1 MLFGKKEKKK
11 RLPDLPSSG
20 ARSGLEIH
28 APAPEEEDHSLPAFP
43 DSPAHNDFSQAAI
56 KDAVGDDEP
65 EGSQEEYHESG
76 YHPVQPESPVG
87 SEERVGGPGKKN
99 IKIVEM
105 EEWQPSVQI
114 REEESRLPEE
124 HHSYGIPQPPKST
137 PPPVNVRPEAP
148 AEPIQRLSSKVPDV
162 FVKIDKFHSAKRALS
177 EVKDK
182 LGEIDEL
189 IKKIRETKMREDQEI
204 VAWEKDMDHI
214 KARMK
219 DVTESIFEKVD

>member
-1 MLFGKKEKKK
+1 MLFGKKERKK

-20 ARSGLEIH
+20 ARSGLGIH
-28 APAPEEEDHSLPAFP
+28 APAPEREDHSLPAFP

-56 KDAVGDDEP
+56 KDAVGDEKYEDD
-65 EGSQEEYHESG
+65 QEEYPESG
-76 YHPVQPESPVG
+76 YHPAQPESHAG
-87 SEERVGGPGKKN
+87 GEEKVGGLEKEN

-105 EEWQPSVQI
+105 EEWQPSV
-114 REEESRLPEE
+114 RDKEEEPRLPEE

-137 PPPVNVRPEAP
+137 PPPVNVMPEVP
-148 AEPIQRLSSKVPDV
+148 AEPVARPPSKVPDV

-189 IKKIRETKMREDQEI
+189 IKKIRETKLREDQEI
-204 VAWEKDMDHI
+204 VAWEKDMEHI
-214 KARMK
+214 KARMR